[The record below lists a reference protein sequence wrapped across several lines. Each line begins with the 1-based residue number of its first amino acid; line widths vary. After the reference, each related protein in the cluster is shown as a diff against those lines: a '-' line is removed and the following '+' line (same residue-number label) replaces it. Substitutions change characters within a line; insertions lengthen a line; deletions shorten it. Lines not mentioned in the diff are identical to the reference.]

1 MIMTPIMNSID
12 VYVPS
17 TSCFPGDDA
26 ADVVTPPV
34 SDAAL
39 APDEVS
45 CPLVPVVEPVVLLA
59 SGFGVAVLELVLDVF
74 TVLVAKPGDESVL
87 SPVCS
92 TIASGSKR
100 KAKILTNTRL
110 VDIEDSV
117 HILQVDCPKKPCAG
131 HNFATEDIARADTAV
146 GRI

>member
-1 MIMTPIMNSID
+1 MNSID

-17 TSCFPGDDA
+17 ISCFPGDDA

-87 SPVCS
+87 SLVCS
-92 TIASGSKR
+92 NMASGS
-100 KAKILTNTRL
+100 
-110 VDIEDSV
+110 E
-117 HILQVDCPKKPCAG
+117 KKG
-131 HNFATEDIARADTAV
+131 
-146 GRI
+146 